1 MHRLAESGELDEL
14 RRRLAEHMLALAEQA
29 RQFARTPEEKPWID
43 RLALDVDNFRASFE
57 YALETGDAAIGLT
70 TAEALEPLWIRGMR
84 QREAVRWLEPLLGLE
99 GEVDPAVRAGALT
112 LAGRSAIEMGQ
123 VDRAEPWFR
132 DGLELA
138 RKSGDETRTAWAL
151 HGLGHLLA
159 EQGDHKSAEALFE
172 ESMELFL
179 RLGDHAPAGGRM
191 TFLAYYAARDGDLDR
206 AESLLERAT
215 EQYRLAGD
223 LAGVGGC
230 IRSLG
235 DIDLERGDVRSA
247 LDRYRES
254 RPILIQGGSSL
265 DVAYELAGT
274 AAVAAL
280 LGHPEVAARLWGAF
294 LRLESESERS
304 LDADDR
310 VRYERALG
318 EVDEANVAAGRELS
332 EDEALELARA
342 TADDLAV

>member
-1 MHRLAESGELDEL
+1 MGA
-14 RRRLAEHMLALAEQA
+14 A
-29 RQFARTPEEKPWID
+29 RAR
-43 RLALDVDNFRASFE
+43 SS
-57 YALETGDAAIGLT
+57 
-70 TAEALEPLWIRGMR
+70 
-84 QREAVRWLEPLLGLE
+84 LG
-99 GEVDPAVRAGALT
+99 
-112 LAGRSAIEMGQ
+112 
-123 VDRAEPWFR
+123 
-132 DGLELA
+132 
-138 RKSGDETRTAWAL
+138 
-151 HGLGHLLA
+151 

-332 EDEALELARA
+332 DDEALELARA
-342 TADDLAV
+342 TADELARSRNRPHLRSRRRRNPRRLRNRRRRPSRPSQSPGLHTHRPGPRRSSPRNEPASRPGRSPPP